1 MTGGR
6 RVEIP
11 LLKKGPIYLGERLPG
26 ELEASYDRYRKDEEG
41 FKTFVDVNSLV
52 QTETPPNYRITDL
65 GWEYHTA
72 RDDVYG
78 GGQDANKI
86 TSMDGNLSPIKSYGE
101 VMNMVHFEGNK
112 AQALED
118 SKVYGSTFNE
128 VAGRADTEES
138 DRRSY
143 DTAYR
148 AAFAL
153 VDKQLKASL
162 DPVKLGKEEQQA
174 LTQEILSNP
183 PVKSDIWQSKVDLYT
198 EEFNKW
204 AALPEPKEGWENYAI
219 GMFVTWEVPLLEKER
234 LLRAAKDKYEL
245 TTEEVDMI
253 DSQYADAP
261 TEELFDLILS
271 DLYEVPT
278 YDAEVEESIV

>member
-1 MTGGR
+1 M
-6 RVEIP
+6 
-11 LLKKGPIYLGERLPG
+11 
-26 ELEASYDRYRKDEEG
+26 
-41 FKTFVDVNSLV
+41 
-52 QTETPPNYRITDL
+52 
-65 GWEYHTA
+65 EYHTA

-78 GGQDANKI
+78 GGQDANKM

-162 DPVKLGKEEQQA
+162 DPVKLGKRRQQA

-183 PVKSDIWQSKVDLYT
+183 NHSLAEDF
-198 EEFNKW
+198 ERM
-204 AALPEPKEGWENYAI
+204 KEMA
-219 GMFVTWEVPLLEKER
+219 
-234 LLRAAKDKYEL
+234 
-245 TTEEVDMI
+245 
-253 DSQYADAP
+253 
-261 TEELFDLILS
+261 
-271 DLYEVPT
+271 
-278 YDAEVEESIV
+278 YDVRTREMAGDPINGRE